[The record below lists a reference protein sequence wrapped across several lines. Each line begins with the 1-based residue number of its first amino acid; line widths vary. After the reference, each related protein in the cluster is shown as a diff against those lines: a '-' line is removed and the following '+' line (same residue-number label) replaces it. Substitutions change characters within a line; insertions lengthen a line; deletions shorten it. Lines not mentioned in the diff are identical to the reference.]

1 MNKIFDLFCIQIF
14 NLFDCIMSISS
25 FSLIVFNLI
34 VLFSRKLMSSEAVQN
49 SLITFDPDDE
59 ASVIGK
65 GSNGSYIF
73 RGKLKDPVTELEP
86 DVAIKRLVKPPG
98 TKTTYYILNEITTL
112 RQFSHINIVRYL
124 SSEKISGFI
133 LIVLELCEGSL
144 INVIETQ
151 RDVFNHPFS
160 STFKVCQWSFKKNLL
175 KGIANGLEYIHK
187 HNRIHRN
194 LKPQNILVKKCVNSE
209 FGLIAVISDFS
220 LIKEIESGKLEVTVS
235 GNIVGTHGWIA
246 PESLKVPKKASKSMD
261 IFAYGCIVQFVMSL
275 EREKTFIHPFGAN
288 ENRNSSMQAGNRV
301 SYISD
306 KIKKAN
312 FNNEDRTYYCDAV
325 LADMLIGSCTSL
337 DPKSRLS
344 ATEILEH
351 PFFKSYGDRMLINM
365 KFYNNSKKNSIQLH
379 EMVNFWNASQ
389 PKKPSEVIEEVW
401 KYVVIYHQSIR
412 KKTSHPI
419 ETNDIFEGYM
429 KIIRNLQQHWADAVQ
444 LHPLLADVIGRG
456 DDESLGVYFF
466 ERVPLLFPVI
476 FNAYQKHSY
485 NNKDGQ
491 SENISEITKQNWKTL
506 GHLAEKDTL
515 FY

>member
-98 TKTTYYILNEITTL
+98 TKTTSYILNEITTL
-112 RQFSHINIVRYL
+112 RQLSHINIVRYL

-209 FGLIAVISDFS
+209 FGSIAVISDFS

-275 EREKTFIHPFGAN
+275 ERGKTFIHPFGAN

-379 EMVNFWNASQ
+379 EMVDFWNASQ

-476 FNAYQKHSY
+476 FNAYQKHSS

>member
-1 MNKIFDLFCIQIF
+1 
-14 NLFDCIMSISS
+14 
-25 FSLIVFNLI
+25 
-34 VLFSRKLMSSEAVQN
+34 MSSEAVQN
-49 SLITFDPDDE
+49 SLITFDSEDE
-59 ASVIGK
+59 DSVIGK

-73 RGKLKDPVTELEP
+73 RGKLKDPVTELEQ

-98 TKTTYYILNEITTL
+98 TKTTSYIINEITTL
-112 RQFSHINIVRYL
+112 RQLSHINIVRYL

-133 LIVLELCEGSL
+133 LIVLELCKGSL
-144 INVIETQ
+144 INVIETK
-151 RDVFNHPFS
+151 RDVSNCLFS
-160 STFKVCQWSFKKNLL
+160 STFKKVCQWSFKKHLL
-175 KGIANGLEYIHK
+175 KDIAKGLEYIHI

-194 LKPQNILVKKCVNSE
+194 LKPQNILVKQCVNSE

-235 GNIVGTHGWIA
+235 GNIVGTNGWIA
-246 PESLKVPKKASKSMD
+246 PESLNVPKKASKSMD

-275 EREKTFIHPFGAN
+275 KRGKAFIHPFGAN
-288 ENRNSSMQAGNRV
+288 ENRNTSMQAGNRV

-379 EMVNFWNASQ
+379 EMVNFWNSSQ

-401 KYVVIYHQSIR
+401 KYVVIYYKSIR
-412 KKTSHPI
+412 KKPSHPE

-429 KIIRNLQQHWADAVQ
+429 KIIRNLQQHWTDAVQ
-444 LHPLLADVIGRG
+444 LHPLLADVIGNG

-476 FNAYQKHSY
+476 FNAYQKHSSE
-485 NNKDGQ
+485 NKEGQ
-491 SENISEITKQNWKTL
+491 SENIIEITEQNWKTL
-506 GHLAEKDTL
+506 RHLAEKDNL